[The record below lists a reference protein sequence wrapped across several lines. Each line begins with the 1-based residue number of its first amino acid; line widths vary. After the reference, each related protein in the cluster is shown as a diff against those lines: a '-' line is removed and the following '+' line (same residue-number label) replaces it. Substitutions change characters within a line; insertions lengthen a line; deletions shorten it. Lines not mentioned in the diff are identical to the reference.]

1 MLVTGTTD
9 GTIDLE
15 NRSRWS
21 RNAFGAFFN
30 SNLPKQDDADRF
42 DSFDR
47 FDNPDTGIPMSYATL
62 PPEQDP
68 SLIQAARTIY
78 ETYYTVHPE
87 VTDLP
92 LGVAIDRTSYRGKL
106 IFKQK
111 PALLPKECF
120 IPFSSIDA
128 R

>member
-1 MLVTGTTD
+1 MSVTES
-9 GTIDLE
+9 IKLE
-15 NRSRWS
+15 ERSRWS
-21 RNAFGAFFN
+21 GNAFGSFFN
-30 SNLPKQDDADRF
+30 ANLPKDDYGSNL
-42 DSFDR
+42 DSELNNR
-47 FDNPDTGIPMSYATL
+47 GISMSYAAI

-68 SLIQAARTIY
+68 SIIQAAREIY

-87 VTDLP
+87 VTELP

-120 IPFSSIDA
+120 IPLSSIDA

>member
-1 MLVTGTTD
+1 MSVTES
-9 GTIDLE
+9 IRLE
-15 NRSRWS
+15 ERSRWTE
-21 RNAFGAFFN
+21 NAFGSFFN
-30 SNLPKQDDADRF
+30 ANRPKDDFISAVGDKLSG
-42 DSFDR
+42 DEL
-47 FDNPDTGIPMSYATL
+47 NNVGISMSYAPI

-68 SLIQAARTIY
+68 SIIQAARAIY

-87 VTDLP
+87 VTELP

>member
-1 MLVTGTTD
+1 
-9 GTIDLE
+9 
-15 NRSRWS
+15 
-21 RNAFGAFFN
+21 
-30 SNLPKQDDADRF
+30 
-42 DSFDR
+42 
-47 FDNPDTGIPMSYATL
+47 MSYAPI

-68 SLIQAARTIY
+68 SIIQAARAIY

-87 VTDLP
+87 VTELP

>member
-1 MLVTGTTD
+1 MSVSES
-9 GTIDLE
+9 IKLE
-15 NRSRWS
+15 ERSRW
-21 RNAFGAFFN
+21 RGNGFGSFFN
-30 SNLPKQDDADRF
+30 ANLPKDDSVSNI
-42 DSFDR
+42 DSELNNR
-47 FDNPDTGIPMSYATL
+47 GINMSYAPI

-68 SLIQAARTIY
+68 SLIQAARAIY

-87 VTDLP
+87 VTELP

-120 IPFSSIDA
+120 IPFSSIDV

>member
-1 MLVTGTTD
+1 MTTI
-9 GTIDLE
+9 GLASGMNDLE
-15 NRSRWS
+15 RRSRS
-21 RNAFGAFFN
+21 NAFGAFFN
-30 SNLPKQDDADRF
+30 GNRPNLDALDNFDDE
-42 DSFDR
+42 
-47 FDNPDTGIPMSYATL
+47 TGIQMSYAPI

-68 SLIQAARTIY
+68 SLIQAARNIY

-87 VTDLP
+87 VTELP

>member
-1 MLVTGTTD
+1 MAES
-9 GTIDLE
+9 INLE
-15 NRSRWS
+15 ERSRWS
-21 RNAFGAFFN
+21 GNSFGSFFN
-30 SNLPKQDDADRF
+30 ANLPNDSGSNADSELNNR
-42 DSFDR
+42 
-47 FDNPDTGIPMSYATL
+47 GINMSYAPI

-68 SLIQAARTIY
+68 SIIQAARAIY
-78 ETYYTVHPE
+78 ETYYTVHPD
-87 VTDLP
+87 VTELP

-120 IPFSSIDA
+120 IPFSSIDV

>member
-15 NRSRWS
+15 NRSRWGN
-21 RNAFGAFFN
+21 NAFGAFFN
-30 SNLPKQDDADRF
+30 SNLPKQDEF

-47 FDNPDTGIPMSYATL
+47 FDNSDRGLPMSYAAI

-68 SLIQAARTIY
+68 SLIQAARMIY

>member
-1 MLVTGTTD
+1 MLTTGLRNSVNN
-9 GTIDLE
+9 LE
-15 NRSRWS
+15 NRPRG
-21 RNAFGAFFN
+21 NAFGAFFN
-30 SNLPKQDDADRF
+30 GNRPEPDALNYSDDGE
-42 DSFDR
+42 
-47 FDNPDTGIPMSYATL
+47 TGIQMSYATI

-68 SLIQAARTIY
+68 SLIQAARNIY
-78 ETYYTVHPE
+78 EVYYTVHPE
-87 VTDLP
+87 VTELP

>member
-1 MLVTGTTD
+1 MLVTGLTGFD
-9 GTIDLE
+9 
-15 NRSRWS
+15 NQRSGHE
-21 RNAFGAFFN
+21 NAFGSFFN
-30 SNLPKQDDADRF
+30 SNMPRQDALNYGLDDIFDDRVAGGLMTPILP
-42 DSFDR
+42 
-47 FDNPDTGIPMSYATL
+47 
-62 PPEQDP
+62 EEDP
-68 SLIQAARTIY
+68 SLIQAARNIY

-87 VTDLP
+87 VTELP
-92 LGVAIDRTSYRGKL
+92 LGVAIDRISYRGKL

>member
-1 MLVTGTTD
+1 MLTD

-15 NRSRWS
+15 NRWRSGG
-21 RNAFGAFFN
+21 NAFGAFFN
-30 SNLPKQDDADRF
+30 SNLQQDEVNSLGRF
-42 DSFDR
+42 ESFDQ
-47 FDNPDTGIPMSYATL
+47 FDHPDTGIQMSYATT

-68 SLIQAARTIY
+68 SLIQAARMIY

-92 LGVAIDRTSYRGKL
+92 LGVAIDRISYRGKL

>member
-1 MLVTGTTD
+1 MSVTGLSVIGAS
-9 GTIDLE
+9 GTELMKSD
-15 NRSRWS
+15 NRSGWNS
-21 RNAFGAFFN
+21 NAFGTFFN
-30 SNLPKQDDADRF
+30 SNLPKQTVF
-42 DSFDR
+42 QDSDQ
-47 FDNPDTGIPMSYATL
+47 DDTGIQMSYTSI

-68 SLIQAARTIY
+68 SLIQAARNIY
-78 ETYYTVHPE
+78 EIYYTVHPE
-87 VTDLP
+87 VTELP
-92 LGVAIDRTSYRGKL
+92 LGVAIDRISYRGKL

>member
-9 GTIDLE
+9 GTIDLDR
-15 NRSRWS
+15 RSRWS
-21 RNAFGAFFN
+21 SNAFGAFFN
-30 SNLPKQDDADRF
+30 ANMPEQDEF
-42 DSFDR
+42 DE
-47 FDNPDTGIPMSYATL
+47 PGIPMSYATI

-68 SLIQAARTIY
+68 SLIQAARNIY

-87 VTDLP
+87 VTELP

-120 IPFSSIDA
+120 IPFSAIDA

>member
-1 MLVTGTTD
+1 MSMTES
-9 GTIDLE
+9 IKLE
-15 NRSRWS
+15 ERSQWS
-21 RNAFGAFFN
+21 GNAFGSFFN
-30 SNLPKQDDADRF
+30 ANLPKDDYGLTS
-42 DSFDR
+42 DSELNNR
-47 FDNPDTGIPMSYATL
+47 GISMSYAAI

-68 SLIQAARTIY
+68 SIIQAAREIY

-87 VTDLP
+87 VTELP
-92 LGVAIDRTSYRGKL
+92 LGVAIDRISYRGKL

-120 IPFSSIDA
+120 IPFSSINA